1 MSELQEIT
9 TTDLEEKISPDNDS
23 IILSE
28 KDDDSDFEDDSIS
41 MPGDENII
49 RIPPRP
55 VIGSENY
62 VIENNNPENSI
73 VYERDQIANTDDE
86 EDDEDDD
93 EDNDDIEDDDAKQK
107 NGEDEETKP
116 ENVVISTEEAL
127 NLVASEDDEE
137 TDSEDEDNETFQ
149 KLDNEL
155 NRDILLEYHPE
166 TKYSSYNEV
175 LAQSKIVRNKNGEIV
190 DELHTTLP
198 FLTKYEKAR
207 ILGLRAKQINNGSE
221 PFVNIPNNIIDGSII
236 AEMELKQ
243 SKIPFIIRRPL
254 PSGGS
259 EYWKVSDLELL
270 ED

>member
-107 NGEDEETKP
+107 NGEDEEISY
-116 ENVVISTEEAL
+116 ENYRINTFM
-127 NLVASEDDEE
+127 DE
-137 TDSEDEDNETFQ
+137 F
-149 KLDNEL
+149 
-155 NRDILLEYHPE
+155 
-166 TKYSSYNEV
+166 YS
-175 LAQSKIVRNKNGEIV
+175 LQ
-190 DELHTTLP
+190 
-198 FLTKYEKAR
+198 
-207 ILGLRAKQINNGSE
+207 
-221 PFVNIPNNIIDGSII
+221 
-236 AEMELKQ
+236 
-243 SKIPFIIRRPL
+243 
-254 PSGGS
+254 
-259 EYWKVSDLELL
+259 
-270 ED
+270 